1 MSSYYL
7 GELNDEIGF
16 FPANRIRLETDQD
29 VKQNSGLVKDQP
41 LREISHEQQTSRGDV
56 SLPRVIKSVH
66 ESKITHLSP
75 DYSLTGQRPQ
85 SFPFT
90 NLGISSQPFEKAT
103 HSLDTPPALE
113 YRSRESS
120 NKGRGISFHGSAS
133 FDQEPLIISTSDV
146 APSKEQVQQTSY
158 NSDTLPEGWEHAYD
172 NEGTIYYFNEH
183 TGESRW
189 ERPVNVQSSSGSRAF
204 VPEKEENAL
213 ASKLDNMLLS
223 PTTGDDFG
231 MVTNFQKLK
240 PSELKQLE
248 LDQLHSE
255 WIRHQGFVQMKM
267 RAEKEDGGK
276 LSSWKMYYAVLSN
289 GFLLLYKDSY
299 SKGKKPAKPLVPVG
313 GFDLDSCHIDPANK
327 HDTRRKHVFTITTEK
342 KVKIYIQASH
352 EKEFSTWLDTI
363 MRDLITRREGQKE
376 ESDIIRLL
384 RMLTSDSNQLKV
396 NRKMETGKETDEKD
410 RRYRIKTDT
419 DDHRARPKKI
429 GHWFSKSGKEDEK
442 LEAQHVVGQTESPAG
457 NTVFGGFLH
466 LDDNGEIPRIL
477 RQCIKEVEERGLD
490 SVGIYRISGPAS
502 TIQKYRAQF
511 NRNEEVHLEE
521 EHDINVVTGLLKLY
535 FRELRNPLLTYEYY
549 DWFIDAARIPDY
561 DERMFRIK
569 SIIHVLPKS
578 NYVVMESLMRHL
590 NLVSLH
596 SEANK
601 METSTLA
608 LIFSVGLLR
617 TAAEDLSSIMQTDLQ
632 SKIIEAV
639 IQQVD
644 WFFDADEQEE
654 DLVQVEP

>member
-1 MSSYYL
+1 M
-7 GELNDEIGF
+7 
-16 FPANRIRLETDQD
+16 
-29 VKQNSGLVKDQP
+29 
-41 LREISHEQQTSRGDV
+41 
-56 SLPRVIKSVH
+56 PRVVQSVH
-66 ESKITHLSP
+66 ESKITHQNS
-75 DYSLTGQRPQ
+75 DYFMNGQRPQ

-90 NLGISSQPFEKAT
+90 NLGISSQPFERAPQN
-103 HSLDTPPALE
+103 LDTPPALE
-113 YRSRESS
+113 YRSRQSS
-120 NKGRGISFHGSAS
+120 IKSRGTSFHGNTNL
-133 FDQEPLIISTSDV
+133 DQEPLVVSTSEIVSPNDQI
-146 APSKEQVQQTSY
+146 SQTSD
-158 NSDTLPEGWEHAYD
+158 NHTSLPDGWEHAYD
-172 NEGTIYYFNEH
+172 DEGTIYYFNEQ

-189 ERPVNVQSSSGSRAF
+189 DKPAHPQNLSGSNAF
-204 VPEKEENAL
+204 VPDKEENAL

-223 PTTGDDFG
+223 PTIGDDFG
-231 MVTNFQKLK
+231 IQSNFQKLK

-289 GFLLLYKDSY
+289 GFLLLYKESY

-327 HDTRRKHVFTITTEK
+327 HDTRRKNVFTITTKK
-342 KVKIYIQASH
+342 KVKIYIQTSH
-352 EKEFSTWLDTI
+352 EKEFSIWLDTI
-363 MRDLITRREGQKE
+363 MRDLVARREAQKE

-396 NRKMETGKETDEKD
+396 NRKIETAKETDEKD
-410 RRYRIKTDT
+410 RRYRIKSDT
-419 DDHRARPKKI
+419 DDHRTRPKKL
-429 GHWFSKSGKEDEK
+429 GHWFSKSGKEDER

-457 NTVFGGFLH
+457 NDVFGGFIR
-466 LDDNGEIPRIL
+466 LDDDGKIPRIL
-477 RQCIKEVEERGLD
+477 RQCVKEVERRGLD
-490 SVGIYRISGPAS
+490 SVGIYRISGHKS
-502 TIQKYRAQF
+502 SVQKYRAQF
-511 NRNEEVHLEE
+511 NRNEDVHLEE
-521 EHDINVVTGLLKLY
+521 ESDINVVASLLKLY

-549 DWFIDAARIPDY
+549 DWFIDAARILNY

-578 NYVVMESLMRHL
+578 NYVIMEFLMRHL
-590 NLVSLH
+590 SLVSLH
-596 SEANK
+596 SEVNK
-601 METSTLA
+601 MEPSNLA

-617 TAAEDLSSIMQTDLQ
+617 TAAEDFSSIMQADLQ

-644 WFFDADEQEE
+644 WFFDADDQEE
-654 DLVQVEP
+654 ELVNVEP